1 MCRRKPK
8 NCPSPL
14 MHGCWKQDGGSV
26 MTWEDREEG
35 TKRTSVSQET
45 REHRVSPAL
54 AGTPRSC
61 VKMGSG
67 SYVCRTCL
75 YIYRRALLILSVSMG
90 RSVSLSL
97 GAHVASH
104 RALVPAPRGT
114 LGGRYRHLRIHRV
127 TRGCFPDD
135 CPKLHSHQ
143 QCVRQTH
150 VHFSA

>member
-1 MCRRKPK
+1 M
-8 NCPSPL
+8 
-14 MHGCWKQDGGSV
+14 
-26 MTWEDREEG
+26 
-35 TKRTSVSQET
+35 
-45 REHRVSPAL
+45 SPAL
-54 AGTPRSC
+54 AGAPGIC
-61 VKMGSG
+61 VKMESG
-67 SYVCRTCL
+67 SNVCRTCL
-75 YIYRRALLILSVSMG
+75 YIYRKALLILSVSLG

-114 LGGRYRHLRIHRV
+114 PGSTYRHLRIHRV
-127 TRGCFPDD
+127 TRDCFPDD